1 MAWWLF
7 SPKTRLFFLVMVLVT
22 IAVVFLVDMIGLYL
36 PGTAKVLIV
45 VIAIILYFVLITMID
60 RLKRRA

>member
-1 MAWWLF
+1 
-7 SPKTRLFFLVMVLVT
+7 MVLVT